1 MAAEEEGF
9 NRSIV
14 LTIYM
19 MRFVEILR
27 IAFDALLRNK
37 MRSLLTM
44 LGIIIGVGAVIAMV
58 AIGQGAQTSVEAQIN
73 SLGTNILLVFPGTM
87 TRGGVMAGGG
97 TGTSLTEEDGQAV
110 KDQCPAVAYV
120 SPQLRNGAQVVYSGL
135 NWGTVLQGGTVD
147 YFSIRDW
154 KLDKGDFFTDQ
165 DVRAAT
171 KVCLLG
177 QTVVNQ
183 LFETSDP
190 IGQTIRIRNIPFR
203 VIGAL
208 KPKGENAMGQ
218 DQDDLIIIPYTTL
231 QKRLMGNTRSW
242 GFLVSAVSKNQI
254 TEAQQQITDL
264 LRMRHKLSANDD
276 NDFTIRTQTEIAD
289 AQSATSKIMTTLLAS
304 IASVSLVVGGIG
316 IMNIMLVSVTERT
329 REIGIRIS
337 IGARRRDIL
346 SQFLMEAI
354 VMSLLGGF
362 LGIALGVGG
371 SNIIS
376 KFAGWPTFVSTNS
389 IFLAVFFSS
398 LVGVFFGWYPAR
410 KASSLNPIEAL
421 RYE

>member
-1 MAAEEEGF
+1 
-9 NRSIV
+9 
-14 LTIYM
+14 M